1 MEAATVMRLARVTL
15 CGFKSF
21 ADRTEFTFDDPVT
34 GVVGPNGCGK
44 SNIVDAIKWV
54 LGERSAKSLR
64 SKEMQDVIF
73 AGSAGRAPSG
83 MASVVLTF
91 ENPLLDE
98 PIQPTDADEA
108 LAADDDGEPAGASSL
123 IVRTGPRRRPLP
135 IDTESVDVERRLY
148 RDGQSRYL
156 INGARARLRDIRDLF
171 LDTGVGADAYS
182 IIEQGKVDAM
192 LLASPTDRRI
202 VFEEAAGV
210 AKFKARRLEAMR
222 KLERSENNLIRAREQ
237 LDAAERRLKTV
248 RTQAAKA
255 RQFCELDSRLHGL
268 RLALAL
274 HQYDEVLD
282 RLGGLTSRLQSLEAE
297 RGVVVDDLAELESS
311 KQEAE
316 LDRHDLLAQR
326 RRAESAIQSAQSDA
340 RHAAQRAE
348 LTRRSLAEAESHL
361 EQETRRV
368 KELDDAATEAAA
380 AAAAIERRAE
390 ELESLVS
397 EAESELE
404 ARADQRS
411 SLQAEHVNLREGHA
425 EKQAAAVRS
434 SRELA
439 TLVAQSDA
447 EADRLNGIA
456 AELDRLEHAESAAQ
470 AELAALEMQRTEIT
484 ATEEARTA
492 EITRAADELASLKA
506 QSDALSDDQR
516 RIGEGVGSL
525 QRRRISLDSRR
536 QTLREMVEAHTG
548 LGEGALEALR
558 RRDTGDGPFSCV
570 VAPLAELIDSDP
582 EDARAIEAALG
593 ADLGALVTVGLP
605 EALGDA
611 DLPSRTVFLDRAA
624 CEHVPHD
631 ATASHDA
638 PPLEQFIRCDDEL
651 RPLLRRLLRG
661 VFLVPDLDAALRL
674 AQAHPAGAR
683 FVTAAGIVARHGR
696 IVTGAGGGS
705 EGAGLLER
713 RAVLHALDR
722 ELATLDDAIAEG
734 VKELGEVDSRASALN
749 ESRAA
754 SQRRLSDAERALIS
768 AQNARDRFDAE
779 LARTAR
785 ELDRVESDRAARAE
799 ARDRAEARRAELAAR
814 IDRLELLV
822 RELEEEAAAMAG
834 SLDKLNAR
842 LEDATERLSAS
853 RVQLTR
859 RNEQLRAARGE
870 AASSLRRA
878 EDAARERDALA
889 AGIETRG
896 ARIADLQS
904 VITESDAACR
914 EAETVAAQHQS
925 TLDLFTT
932 EIVTTEAQ
940 CARLEH
946 EVDAARD
953 RARVVE
959 RDWNAVEMSRRELEV
974 RRESLEDRVRDDLGV
989 DLALDLPEYRA
1000 LMASDGVTP
1009 IDEDETTT
1017 EIDALRDA
1025 IRRLGSVNLDA
1036 IGEESKLEERNED
1049 LAKQVADLDSARE
1062 RLEALIVRL
1071 SDASRERFRTVFETI
1086 RENFTGDAGI
1096 FRKLF
1101 GGGHAEIRLLPDPET
1116 GEIDWLESGVEIVA
1130 SPPGKKPRTIN
1141 LLSGGEKT
1149 MTAVALLMSIFQSKV
1164 SPFCLLDEVDAALD
1178 DANVERFCGILNEFL
1193 DRSHFIIVTHNR
1205 RTMQFTDRLYGV
1217 TMQER
1222 GVSRRV
1228 SVTLDEVAEDG
1239 SIRTVRTNDE
1249 DTKPRQNRRGLA
1261 SMRADAEPV
1270 AVELPR
1276 EESVLS
1282 T

>member
-91 ENPLLDE
+91 ENPILE
-98 PIQPTDADEA
+98 TPIMPTEADEA
-108 LAADDDGEPAGASSL
+108 LAADDDDDPAGASSL
-123 IVRTGPRRRPLP
+123 IVRSGPRRRPLP
-135 IDTESVDVERRLY
+135 IDTETVDVERRLY

-192 LLASPTDRRI
+192 LLASPTDRRV

-237 LDAAERRLKTV
+237 LDAAERRLRTV

-255 RQFCELDSRLHGL
+255 RQFRELDSRLRGL

-297 RGVVVDDLAELESS
+297 RSVVVNDLAELENS
-311 KQEAE
+311 KQESE
-316 LDRHDLLAQR
+316 LSRHDLLAHR
-326 RRAESAIQSAQSDA
+326 RRAESAIQTAQSDA

-348 LTRRSLAEAESHL
+348 LTRRSLAEAESQL
-361 EQETRRV
+361 EQDTRRV
-368 KELDDAATEAAA
+368 KELDAAATEAAA

-390 ELESLVS
+390 ELESLVA

-404 ARADQRS
+404 TRADERS
-411 SLQAEHVNLREGHA
+411 SLQAEHVNLRERHA

-447 EADRLNGIA
+447 ESDRLNGIA
-456 AELDRLEHAESAAQ
+456 AELDRLERAETTAR
-470 AELAALEMQRTEIT
+470 AELAALETQRAEIA
-484 ATEEARTA
+484 ATEETRTA
-492 EITRAADELASLKA
+492 EITRAAEDLAELKA
-506 QSDALSDDQR
+506 ESDALSDDQR
-516 RIGEGVGSL
+516 RIGERVGAL

-548 LGEGALEALR
+548 LSEGALEALR
-558 RRDTGDGPFSCV
+558 RRDAADGPFSCV

-593 ADLGALVTVGLP
+593 ADLGALVTAGMP
-605 EALGDA
+605 QALADA

-624 CEHVPHD
+624 CEHVPQD

-638 PPLEQFIRCDDEL
+638 PPLEQFIRCDDGL

-661 VFLVPDLDAALRL
+661 VFLAPDLEAAIGL
-674 AQAHPAGAR
+674 AHTHPAGAR
-683 FVTAAGIVARHGR
+683 FVTPAGIVTQHGR
-696 IVTGAGGGS
+696 IVTGAGGAS

-713 RAVLHALDR
+713 RAVLHTLER
-722 ELATLDDAIAEG
+722 ELATLDDAIAQGAE
-734 VKELGEVDSRASALN
+734 ELGEVDSRAGALN

-754 SQRRLSDAERALIS
+754 AQRRLSDAERALIS
-768 AQNARDRFDAE
+768 AQNARDRLEAE
-779 LARTAR
+779 LARASR
-785 ELDRVESDRAARAE
+785 EIDRVATDRAARAD
-799 ARDRAEARRAELAAR
+799 ARDRAETRRSELVAR
-814 IDRLELLV
+814 IGRLESLV
-822 RELEEEAAAMAG
+822 RELEEESASLAG
-834 SLDKLNAR
+834 SLDELGAQ
-842 LEDATERLSAS
+842 LEDATERLAAG

-859 RNEQLRAARGE
+859 RNEQHRAARSE
-870 AASSLRRA
+870 AASSSRRA

-889 AGIETRG
+889 AGIDARR

-904 VITESDAACR
+904 VIAESDSAR
-914 EAETVAAQHQS
+914 DQAETIAAQHQS
-925 TLDLFTT
+925 ALDRFAS
-932 EIVTTEAQ
+932 EIVAIEAE
-940 CARLEH
+940 CDRLAR
-946 EVDAARD
+946 EVEAARD
-953 RARVVE
+953 RARMVE

-974 RRESLEDRVRDDLGV
+974 RRESLEDRARDELSV
-989 DLALDLPEYRA
+989 DLSFDLPEYRT
-1000 LMASDGVTP
+1000 LIKSGGVTP
-1009 IDEDETTT
+1009 INEDETAS
-1017 EIDALRDA
+1017 EIDSLRDA

-1036 IGEESKLEERNED
+1036 IDEESRLEERNED
-1049 LAKQVADLDSARE
+1049 LAQQVADLDTARE
-1062 RLEALIVRL
+1062 RLESLIARL
-1071 SDASRERFRTVFETI
+1071 SDASRERFRTVFEAI
-1086 RENFTGDAGI
+1086 RENFTGDAGM

-1101 GGGHAEIRLLPDPET
+1101 GGGHAEIRLLPDAET

-1193 DRSHFIIVTHNR
+1193 DRSHFIVVTHNR

-1239 SIRTVRTNDE
+1239 SIRSVRTNDE
-1249 DTKPRQNRRGLA
+1249 ETKPRPNRRGLA

-1270 AVELPR
+1270 AVEIPS
-1276 EESVLS
+1276 EDSVLA